1 MPITPLQDIEDAPHT
16 MLPNTLI
23 SPAACSAAAIVGTP
37 PTAQRS
43 AGDGSPAPESFAMAL
58 NQASSP
64 PPAASPR
71 PASTRDE
78 SRPDAAAADAAT
90 ASDSATP
97 HTDHT
102 AAAHAATQRR
112 TAAQAGTGV
121 DEKSPATGLAI
132 GLPPAEA
139 EPGLLP
145 AQTRDAP
152 AGDRTGDA
160 VDATP
165 GATQL
170 LAALVASTPAAADR
184 SAGKASTQVAGAAG
198 VATAAS
204 PARAGAAAA
213 GDAPPAAPGATARRG
228 DTGAEALTAATE
240 RDPASR
246 QATAA
251 AAAAAAPTAP
261 AANTTWP
268 AAATPL
274 PTPATVLLAT
284 APGAF
289 AFTVA
294 EARLQASPGS
304 PEFAPALGA
313 QLHVFLRDGI
323 QHARLQLH
331 PAELGPLTV
340 QIQLNGA
347 TAQVRLAA
355 EHPLT
360 RQALEQAMPTLAGT
374 LRESGLTLTGG
385 GVFEQPAQPQPQAQR
400 EAQPQQDGRAP
411 TGERSAGTRDGR
423 DGRDTPAQA
432 ETAPLRAPAPRRGVV
447 DLVA

>member
-1 MPITPLQDIEDAPHT
+1 
-16 MLPNTLI
+16 MLPSTQI
-23 SPAACSAAAIVGTP
+23 SPVAGSAAAIVGTP

-64 PPAASPR
+64 PPAAPPR
-71 PASTRDE
+71 PASAHDE
-78 SRPDAAAADAAT
+78 ERSDAAAADAAT

-97 HTDHT
+97 QTDYT
-102 AAAHAATQRR
+102 AAARAATQRR

-121 DEKSPATGLAI
+121 DEKSPTTGLAI

-145 AQTRDAP
+145 AQTRDSP

-165 GATQL
+165 GAARL

-184 SAGKASTQVAGAAG
+184 SAGKASTQVAGAAR
-198 VATAAS
+198 VAIAAS
-204 PARAGAAAA
+204 PARAGAGAA

-228 DTGAEALTAATE
+228 DTGAETLTAASE
-240 RDPASR
+240 RDTASR
-246 QATAA
+246 QATA

-268 AAATPL
+268 TAATPL
-274 PTPATVLLAT
+274 STPATVLMAT
-284 APGAF
+284 APGAP
-289 AFTVA
+289 APTVA

-313 QLHVFLRDGI
+313 QLNVFLRDGI

-340 QIQLNGA
+340 QIQLDGA

-400 EAQPQQDGRAP
+400 EAQPQHDRRAP
-411 TGERSAGTRDGR
+411 TGERSADMRDGR
-423 DGRDTPAQA
+423 DSRDTLAQA
-432 ETAPLRAPAPRRGVV
+432 EAAPLRALAPRRGVV

>member
-1 MPITPLQDIEDAPHT
+1 MPTTPLQVIENAPHT
-16 MLPNTLI
+16 MLPNTLM
-23 SPAACSAAAIVGTP
+23 SPAAGAMAAIVGTP

-78 SRPDAAAADAAT
+78 SRPNAAAADAAT

-102 AAAHAATQRR
+102 AAARAATQRR

-139 EPGLLP
+139 ESSLLP
-145 AQTRDAP
+145 AQTRDAS
-152 AGDRTGDA
+152 AGDGTGDA

-165 GATQL
+165 GVAQL

-184 SAGKASTQVAGAAG
+184 SAGKASTQAAGAAG

-204 PARAGAAAA
+204 PARAGAGAA

-228 DTGAEALTAATE
+228 DTGAETLTAASE
-240 RDPASR
+240 RDTASR
-246 QATAA
+246 QATA

-274 PTPATVLLAT
+274 PTPATLLLAT
-284 APGAF
+284 APGAP
-289 AFTVA
+289 APTVA

-304 PEFAPALGA
+304 AEFAPALGA

-340 QIQLNGA
+340 QIQLDGA

-411 TGERSAGTRDGR
+411 TGERSAGARNGR

-432 ETAPLRAPAPRRGVV
+432 EAAPLRALAPRRGVV

>member
-1 MPITPLQDIEDAPHT
+1 
-16 MLPNTLI
+16 MLPSTLI
-23 SPAACSAAAIVGTP
+23 SPAAASAAAIVGTP

-43 AGDGSPAPESFAMAL
+43 ASDGRPAPESFAMAL

-64 PPAASPR
+64 PPPAAPPR
-71 PASTRDE
+71 PDSAHDE
-78 SRPDAAAADAAT
+78 ERSDAAAADAAT
-90 ASDSATP
+90 ARAGAAQQTE
-97 HTDHT
+97 H
-102 AAAHAATQRR
+102 AAAACAPTQRR

-121 DEKSPATGLAI
+121 DKNSPTPGLTI
-132 GLPPAEA
+132 GLPPAGA

-145 AQTRDAP
+145 AQTRGSP
-152 AGDRTGDA
+152 AGDGPGDA

-165 GATQL
+165 GAARL

-204 PARAGAAAA
+204 PARAGAGAA
-213 GDAPPAAPGATARRG
+213 GDAPPVSPGATARRG
-228 DTGAEALTAATE
+228 DTGAETLTAASE
-240 RDPASR
+240 RDTASR

-251 AAAAAAPTAP
+251 AAAAAAPTAA

-274 PTPATVLLAT
+274 PTPATVLSAT
-284 APGAF
+284 APGAP
-289 AFTVA
+289 APTVA

-313 QLHVFLRDGI
+313 QLNVFLRDGI
-323 QHARLQLH
+323 QHARLHLH

-340 QIQLNGA
+340 QIQLDGA

-423 DGRDTPAQA
+423 DTLAQA
-432 ETAPLRAPAPRRGVV
+432 EAAPLRALAPRRGVV